1 MLNVEEPP
9 SQRLSVAIN
18 MLFFFNNKVML
29 QSQNRI
35 AVGGKRGSFYAARA
49 CDLTGR
55 RNCLLESSSV
65 SSASEIG
72 KKPQSTSIRWH

>member
-18 MLFFFNNKVML
+18 MLFFLNNKVML

-35 AVGGKRGSFYAARA
+35 AVGEKKCSFYAR
-49 CDLTGR
+49 DLTGR